1 MKADRR
7 QKQGRKEL
15 ILQALKGAVMG
26 LIVTIVGVL
35 IFAVI
40 IKESGA
46 EDQLVSAVNQIL
58 KVVSIFI
65 AAWIGTRSLTQ
76 GQIPAGILA
85 GVAYVLLGFGVFSL
99 IEGTLGDIPMLLA
112 DAAMAAVIG
121 MLTALIFSKLGISKK
136 TPKKAHR

>member
-85 GVAYVLLGFGVFSL
+85 GVAYVLLG
-99 IEGTLGDIPMLLA
+99 TLGDIPMLLA
-112 DAAMAAVIG
+112 DVAMAAVIG